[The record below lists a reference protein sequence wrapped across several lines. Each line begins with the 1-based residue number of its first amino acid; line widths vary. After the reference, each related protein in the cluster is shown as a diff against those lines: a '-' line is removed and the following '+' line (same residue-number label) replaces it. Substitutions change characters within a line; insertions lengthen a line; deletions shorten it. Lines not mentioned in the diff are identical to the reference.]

1 MKNVMLNQLA
11 AILNSEKE
19 KIVCHFL
26 IAFSF
31 LRYFF
36 LFFRTTWDSWEF
48 FSKSVGSWKISR
60 LRQKKKNYL
69 PKRNFYSKKKKD
81 AILLYT
87 EDKINKFHCTRGQRW
102 RVNFIIYLCKVLGT
116 LWVKYPWWHIYH
128 LVERGLT
135 DTFTIWLR
143 EACLTH
149 LPFGW
154 ERLAC
159 PEWSKWCLK
168 VAKYQWTIIK
178 FL

>member
-36 LFFRTTWDSWEF
+36 LFFGQLGTVGNF
-48 FSKSVGSWKISR
+48 FPSQLEAEKLAGSN
-60 LRQKKKNYL
+60 KKKQKNYL

-87 EDKINKFHCTRGQRW
+87 EDKINKFHCTRGQR
-102 RVNFIIYLCKVLGT
+102 
-116 LWVKYPWWHIYH
+116 
-128 LVERGLT
+128 
-135 DTFTIWLR
+135 
-143 EACLTH
+143 
-149 LPFGW
+149 
-154 ERLAC
+154 
-159 PEWSKWCLK
+159 
-168 VAKYQWTIIK
+168 
-178 FL
+178 